1 MSFFRTRS
9 ASVVENTA
17 GGSSDG
23 IRVLTAHT
31 PVVDRH
37 GPVSRAG
44 AVDVEFSEAS
54 PKSATARAQQCIEHV
69 DDLPVFSRA
78 LYDDLRI
85 GQSLRYEVCPI
96 EISPAGADGKRPVAA
111 IVLLE
116 QELRSD
122 IVEEIAQRLSFTH
135 EKAEPFYYVA
145 LPSVM
150 VALGRG
156 SVESTDHAA
165 AFKQLTRSQNT
176 NAFWGFFTDV
186 VRFARKYE
194 ASDLQ
199 FEIADARPFSQVAF
213 CIDDN
218 MVRPREFR
226 PKSPDLIET
235 MAYLWQKGRGGAQSS
250 FSMTLPQQTSIRA
263 TIDGEKLSF
272 RWGSQQTVDGH
283 VTTMRMQLEDHR
295 EEFSTLQA
303 LGFTAQQN
311 LLWDRNTLLHGGGVI
326 NAGVVGSGKTRT
338 LATQMSKLP
347 GEWNKWGIEDPHEID
362 VPGMHAVS
370 VARRM
375 DDEDAE
381 TDPFIVQKR
390 MMKRQKPHA
399 VFIGEIR
406 DFATAS
412 LFRDIAGAG
421 LRALS
426 SVHAPSAPGIADRLS
441 DSELRIPRSVL
452 GTPGFINLYVYQ
464 ALIRVTCPHC
474 ALQAT
479 SLLDNDY
486 LRRVERVFGID
497 ADAMRVRN
505 LNGCSHCSR
514 PGLPAEM
521 FNGLLGRTVVA
532 EMFEP
537 DEEALMLIREDRG
550 IELRRYLRSLRT
562 AGFHEEDCT
571 GKSVYEMAMYKVAQ
585 GLIDPRVVEAK
596 FGSFD
601 VYEGDQRKQRVFVDR
616 ATASRL
622 AATSRVAEE
631 VTA

>member
-1 MSFFRTRS
+1 MSFFRSRS
-9 ASVVENTA
+9 ASVVDSTT

-31 PVVDRH
+31 PVVDRQ
-37 GPVSRAG
+37 GPVSRSN
-44 AVDVEFSEAS
+44 AVDVEFKE
-54 PKSATARAQQCIEHV
+54 KTTTDRAQRCIEHV

-85 GQSLRYEVCPI
+85 GQSLRHEVCPI
-96 EISPAGADGKRPVAA
+96 EISPAGGEGRRPVAA

-116 QELRSD
+116 HELHSD
-122 IVEEIAQRLSFTH
+122 IVDEIAQRLSFTH
-135 EKAEPFYYVA
+135 DKAEPFYYVA
-145 LPSVM
+145 LPPVM

-156 SVESTDHAA
+156 SVESNDHTAS
-165 AFKQLTRSQNT
+165 FKQLTRSQNT

-194 ASDLQ
+194 ASDIQ
-199 FEIADARPFSQVAF
+199 FEIADGKPNSQVAF

-226 PKSPDLIET
+226 PKTPDLIET

-283 VTTMRMQLEDHR
+283 VTTMRMQLEDHK
-295 EEFSTLQA
+295 EEFSTLQG
-303 LGFTAQQN
+303 LGFTAQQT

-326 NAGVVGSGKTRT
+326 NSGVVGSGKTRT
-338 LATQMSKLP
+338 LATQMTKLP
-347 GEWNKWGIEDPHEID
+347 MEWNKWGIEDPHEID

-370 VARRM
+370 VSRRM
-375 DDEDAE
+375 DDDESE
-381 TDPFIVQKR
+381 LDPFIVQKR

-421 LRALS
+421 LRAVS
-426 SVHAPSAPGIADRLS
+426 SLHAPSAPGIADRLS

-464 ALIRVTCPHC
+464 ALIRVTCSGC
-474 ALQAT
+474 ARKAT
-479 SLLDNDY
+479 EVLSLDY
-486 LRRVERVFGID
+486 LKRIERVFGIE
-497 ADAMRVRN
+497 ADTMRVRN
-505 LNGCSHCSR
+505 LDGCELCRR
-514 PGLPAEM
+514 PGLPPEM
-521 FNGLLGRTVVA
+521 FNGLRGRTVVA

-571 GKSVYEMAMYKVAQ
+571 GKNVYEMSMHKVAH
-585 GLIDPRVVEAK
+585 GIVDPRVVEAK

-601 VYEGDQRKQRVFVDR
+601 VYENDQRKQRVFVDR
-616 ATASRL
+616 SR
-622 AATSRVAEE
+622 ARRVAEE